1 MDAHPSESA
10 EGSISERGVWWPN
23 CLGTAMVSVGEEE
36 ELKHDLNELCKY
48 VHKLFGYCEGAR
60 RATDLVVLDIGRLR
74 KTV

>member
-1 MDAHPSESA
+1 MA
-10 EGSISERGVWWPN
+10 
-23 CLGTAMVSVGEEE
+23 SVEQTSDDGMPELVEE

>member
-1 MDAHPSESA
+1 MEKSNKLRDAT
-10 EGSISERGVWWPN
+10 SIAKTHG
-23 CLGTAMVSVGEEE
+23 EE